1 MAAVFGSPEGILSNT
16 PVEVAVAFLAF
27 AALWIALAA
36 AVTWAPGWRRSAFGQ
51 RAAEQRRPALAIA
64 LVYLV
69 AGVLGSGL
77 DVGRLVGLAIG
88 AVSVFAQALLGLAV
102 ARGIAGFEP
111 LPVWQAFRER
121 RGAWRAVLL
130 LLVIGVA
137 AGFVALV
144 VGSVSMSMGREVF
157 HETSLN
163 EQVASEFPANK
174 LQAFFLLLSGAGI
187 AEETTYRLLAVSAV
201 WLLFKRRW
209 LAILVGALLFAAYH
223 LTPLDGYYLYFWQYP
238 VSQFLG
244 SALIG
249 LIWGW
254 LYTRRG
260 YETAVLGHTMSDT
273 IGVVFFM

>member
-1 MAAVFGSPEGILSNT
+1 MRET
-16 PVEVAVAFLAF
+16 PVEVAVAFFAF
-27 AALWIALAA
+27 AALWVALAA
-36 AVTWAPGWRRSAFGQ
+36 AVTWLPGWRRSAFGQ
-51 RAAEQRRPALAIA
+51 RAAEQRRPAFAIA
-64 LVYLV
+64 LVYLA

-77 DVGRLVGLAIG
+77 DAGRLIGLAIG
-88 AVSVFAQALLGLAV
+88 AVSVFAQALLGLAA

-111 LPVWQAFRER
+111 LPVWRAIKER
-121 RGAWRAVLL
+121 RGVWRAVLL
-130 LLVIGVA
+130 LVVIGIVA
-137 AGFVALV
+137 GAVGLF
-144 VGSVSMSMGREVF
+144 VGSVGMSVGREVF
-157 HETSLN
+157 NETSLN
-163 EQVASEFPANK
+163 EQVASEFPASK
-174 LQAFFLLLSGAGI
+174 VQAFFLLLAGAGI

-201 WLLFKRRW
+201 WLLFRRRW
-209 LAILVGALLFAAYH
+209 LAILLGALLFAAYH

-238 VSQFLG
+238 VSQFLS